1 MKAMRN
7 MRIWIAAVTL
17 AAFVAAPVPSQAWG
31 FEAHRFIM
39 DRAIDLLPAELKPF
53 FESRRAFIVER
64 SIDPDLWRTAGWT
77 EEPPNHFLDMDWE
90 GYGEYPFEDL
100 PRDYDR
106 AVEKFGRETVH
117 RYGTL
122 PWRTAE
128 FHGELRR
135 AFASIGEAPYA
146 LDNIAFYSAVLAHYV
161 SDAHVPFHAVL
172 NYDGQLTN
180 QRGVHSRFETELFA
194 RERARLRVA
203 PAAPAPVRNA
213 RDAIFE
219 TLLVGVK
226 LTDEVLAA
234 DRTAAAGREFYDDG
248 YFEAFRVTAGP
259 ILERRVNE
267 SITAVAAFIIGA
279 WEEAGRPAVP
289 LESQRRPRRVPDQP

>member
-1 MKAMRN
+1 
-7 MRIWIAAVTL
+7 MRIRLLAAVL
-17 AAFVAAPVPSQAWG
+17 ALLMAPTPAAAWS
-31 FEAHRFIM
+31 FEAHRFIV
-39 DRAIDLLPAELKPF
+39 DRAIALLPPALKPF

-64 SIDPDLWRTAGWT
+64 SVDPDLWRTAGFLA
-77 EEPPNHFLDMDWE
+77 EPPNHFLDMDWE
-90 GYGEYPFEDL
+90 GYGPYPFDAL

-106 AVEKFGRETVH
+106 AVAKFGKETVD

-128 FHGELRR
+128 FHGELTR
-135 AFASIGEAPYA
+135 AFASVAEAPYA

-180 QRGVHSRFETELFA
+180 QRGVHSRFESQLFE
-194 RERARLRVA
+194 RERPRLTIA
-203 PAAPAPVRNA
+203 PAAPVAVTNA

-219 TLLVGVK
+219 TLLVGVT
-226 LTDEVLAA
+226 LTDGVLAA
-234 DRTAAAGREFYDDG
+234 DKAAVAGREFYDDG
-248 YFEAFRVTAGP
+248 YFEAFKAGAGP

-267 SITAVAAFIIGA
+267 SISAVAAFIIGA
-279 WEEAGRPAVP
+279 WEAAGRPEVP
-289 LESQRRPRRVPDQP
+289 LETPRRPRRIPRPPQP